1 MAYEQDNVAMKT
13 FLKLFGA
20 ACLPCVF
27 AACQTMATEQDRPA
41 RIVDSD
47 DASRAALQSVVNE
60 VLNTEVL
67 LADTALTDSSLLV
80 IERNPPR
87 TMQNPHPQGRVMEA
101 PIQFRL
107 VINGSNCILV
117 DERDGARYVLSNTE
131 CEAE

>member
-1 MAYEQDNVAMKT
+1 MKT

-20 ACLPCVF
+20 TCIPCVF

-47 DASRAALQSVVNE
+47 DASRAALQSVVND
-60 VLNTEVL
+60 VLNTDVL

-87 TMQNPHPQGRVMEA
+87 SLQNPNPLGRVMEA

-107 VINGSNCILV
+107 VINGPDCILI
-117 DERDGARYVLSNTE
+117 DGRDSARYVIKNTA